1 MQPYSNNSRKK
12 TVSEIVDT
20 KKKGDKL
27 VVLTAYDFSIASII
41 DRNDIDII
49 LVGDSAGMVMLG
61 YPNTRPVNM
70 AEMLLFCRA
79 VSNATNKTMI
89 SLLEKP
95 KNQP

>member
-1 MQPYSNNSRKK
+1 VQPYSNQSRKK

-41 DRNDIDII
+41 DKNDIDII

-61 YPNTRPVNM
+61 YPNTRPVTWV
-70 AEMLLFCRA
+70 EMLLILYGINFQA
-79 VSNATNKTMI
+79 K
-89 SLLEKP
+89 
-95 KNQP
+95 Q